1 MLPFITVGLDGSAA
15 SRAAAEWAAG
25 EALRRGLP
33 LRLLLASGRHP
44 GAHAYGPHTVDPAL
58 HRHWAERIPREAA
71 ATLRGR
77 HLGLTV
83 VAEHGAGP
91 PVETLLE
98 AAADSDMLV
107 LGSRILGPV
116 AGYLMGSV
124 SLAVTARAKVPVVLV
139 RSGAGPAGSGTAGAL
154 DGNIVVGLD
163 LDRPDEHVLEF
174 AFDASA
180 RRAAALLVVH
190 GRNRPTVYGEELAA
204 GLDIDLDGELT
215 AQEDD
220 AFDRVLRPWREK
232 FPAVTVTGQAVV
244 GTPAR
249 HLIDASA
256 TARLLVIGH
265 RAPSARIG
273 PRLGPV
279 AHAVLHHSQA
289 PVAVV
294 PHGR

>member
-1 MLPFITVGLDGSAA
+1 MLPFITAGLDGSAE

-25 EALRRGLP
+25 EALRRDLP
-33 LRLLLASGRHP
+33 LRLLLATGRHP
-44 GAHAYGPHTVDPAL
+44 GAHAYGPRVVDPAI

-98 AAADSDMLV
+98 AAADSELLV
-107 LGSRILGPV
+107 LGSRVLGPV
-116 AGYLMGSV
+116 TGYLMGSV
-124 SLAVTARAKVPVVLV
+124 SLAVTARAEVPVVLV
-139 RSGAGPAGSGTAGAL
+139 RSGAGPADPGPAGVP
-154 DGNIVVGLD
+154 DGNVVVGLD
-163 LDRPDEHVLEF
+163 LARPADRVVEF
-174 AFDASA
+174 AFDAAA

-190 GRNRPTVYGEELAA
+190 SRNRPTVYGEELAA
-204 GLDIDLDGELT
+204 GLDVDLDGELA
-215 AQEDD
+215 AQEAED
-220 AFDRVLRPWREK
+220 FDRVLRPWQEK
-232 FPAVTVTGQAVV
+232 YPAVTVTGQAVV

-249 HLIDASA
+249 HLIEAAA
-256 TARLLVIGH
+256 TARLLVIG
-265 RAPSARIG
+265 RRGPSLRIG

-294 PHGR
+294 PHD